1 MGMKTNTY
9 KYLYFASM
17 GIKTNTYKYLYFAIN
32 KLDFIYKNKCYLAIL
47 T

>member
-1 MGMKTNTY
+1 MKANTY

-17 GIKTNTYKYLYFAIN
+17 GMKINTYKYLYFAIN
-32 KLDFIYKNKCYLAIL
+32 KLDFIYKNKYYLVIL